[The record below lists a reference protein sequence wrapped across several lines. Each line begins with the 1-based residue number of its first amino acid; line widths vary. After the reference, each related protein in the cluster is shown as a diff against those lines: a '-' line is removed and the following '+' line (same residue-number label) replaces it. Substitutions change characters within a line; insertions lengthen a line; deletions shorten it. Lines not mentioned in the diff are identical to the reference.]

1 LIGKCVV
8 VGSILVSSLVVTLA
22 AGCGGLV
29 DQVDTVNTY
38 ATDAA
43 VQAPPTGELAIG
55 SACADDGDC
64 QGSDPSSRLTCM
76 EIHSG
81 IPFPFGYCTET
92 CQADSDCPGS
102 SFCGVSPYD
111 LGQLARCMTTCT
123 SAAQCRT
130 DYTCLMV
137 EDISQAPAEGCW
149 TAPSR

>member
-1 LIGKCVV
+1 VIGKHVV
-8 VGSILVSSLVVTLA
+8 VSVLVSSLVVVLA
-22 AGCGGLV
+22 SCGGLV

-38 ATDAA
+38 TTDAA
-43 VQAPPTGELAIG
+43 VQPSSTGEQAIG
-55 SACADDGDC
+55 SACSEDSDC
-64 QGSDPSSRLTCM
+64 QGTDTSSRLSCL

-123 SAAQCRT
+123 SATQCRT

-137 EDISQAPAEGCW
+137 EDISQAEAFGCW
-149 TAPSR
+149 TAPAR